1 MIVRSWNLRPR
12 PGRYDDTIGLITEGV
27 KLADRHGAGEIAF
40 PAVQIGAHAA
50 GGGRP
55 LGALGH
61 QVADAHQAQLGE
73 GGEEVLSEVEG
84 HQPTLATRLGPIKL
98 VSACQRRG
106 LSGVRWR
113 RNSGASPNTAT
124 A

>member
-1 MIVRSWNLRPR
+1 MAVV
-12 PGRYDDTIGLITEGV
+12 GGGLERCV
-27 KLADRHGAGEIAF
+27 DVADRYRVARDDPAGLPHDQRTGRVDDRVVTDEGTDPF
-40 PAVQIGAHAA
+40 
-50 GGGRP
+50 GGR
-55 LGALGH
+55 
-61 QVADAHQAQLGE
+61 VDAQLGE
-73 GGEEVLSEVEG
+73 GGEEVLGEVEG